1 MGTFA
6 QIAVVLVVCVAA
18 GVVCVVLRVPLVVGL
33 LAAGI
38 AVGPQMLG
46 VVEVTTEIELLAE
59 IGIALLLF
67 VVGLKLDVRII
78 KTLGPVALIAG
89 LGQMAFT
96 GVFGL
101 LIALAFGFGAVS
113 AAYIAVALTFS
124 STIIVVKM
132 LTDRRELNTVHGRIA
147 LGILIVQD
155 IVVVLAMIVI
165 TAVGD
170 TLADVNLAPQIA
182 GVFGRG
188 ALLLVIVLLL
198 GRYVATQVMHVLAR
212 SSELLVLGAVMWAVL
227 LAAVSHLLGFSS
239 EVGAFMGGVSLAS
252 TPYREPI
259 SSRLSTLRDFLL
271 VFFFIELGTQFD
283 FATVGEQLIVALVL
297 SVFVLVGKPLIV
309 MMLTGR
315 LGYRKKVSF
324 KAGVTLAQ
332 ISEFSLILIALG
344 AAQGH
349 IGSEVIGLVTV
360 VGLITITVSAVLI
373 TNVSSVF
380 GRIAPLLGIFER
392 DRPPFTA
399 LDEPD
404 APSADYLV
412 VGLGRLGRTVADAL
426 IEKDLAVLG
435 VDSDPQLT
443 RDDAL
448 DVLVM
453 YGDADDPDLPGLLP
467 LNDAKWVIV
476 TVRDFATDLHFVGA
490 LRRFGFTGQIAVAA
504 ETDLQARQLY
514 DAGANVTIR
523 PLQAA
528 LEPLLAALTDPE
540 WGAGAV
546 T

>member
-18 GVVCVVLRVPLVVGL
+18 GVLCVLLRLPLVVGL
-33 LAAGI
+33 LVAGI

-46 VVEVTTEIELLAE
+46 VVDATPEIALLAE

-78 KTLGPVALIAG
+78 KTLGPVALMAG

-101 LIALAFGFGAVS
+101 LIALSFGFSAVS
-113 AAYIAVALTFS
+113 AAFIGVALTFS
-124 STIIVVKM
+124 STIIVVKL
-132 LTDRRELNTVHGRIA
+132 LTDQQALHAVHGRIA

-170 TLADVNLAPQIA
+170 TPVEVNLAQQI
-182 GVFGRG
+182 GSVFGRG
-188 ALLLVIVLLL
+188 LLLLVIVLLL

-227 LAAVSHLLGFSS
+227 LAAISHLLGFSS
-239 EVGAFMGGVSLAS
+239 EVGAFMGGMSLAS

-283 FATVGEQLIVALVL
+283 FALVGEQLVVAAVL
-297 SVFVLVGKPLIV
+297 SVFVLFGKPLIV
-309 MMLTGR
+309 MVITGR

-344 AAQGH
+344 AIQGH
-349 IGSEVIGLVTV
+349 ISNEV
-360 VGLITITVSAVLI
+360 VGLITAVGLFTITVSAVLI
-373 TNVSSVF
+373 TNVGSVF
-380 GRIAPLLGIFER
+380 ARISPWLDVFER
-392 DRPPFTA
+392 DHAPSSVLDDT
-399 LDEPD
+399 DEPT
-404 APSADYLV
+404 AEYIV
-412 VGLGRLGRTVADAL
+412 VGLGRLGWMVADAL
-426 IEKDLAVLG
+426 HARQLSVLG
-435 VDSDPQLT
+435 VDFDPRVT
-443 RDDAL
+443 GDETIAL
-448 DVLVM
+448 AVM
-453 YGDADDPDLPGLLP
+453 YGDADDPDLPSHLP
-467 LNDAKWVIV
+467 LTNATWVIA
-476 TVRDFATDLHFVGA
+476 TVRDFETNLHLVRA
-490 LRRFGFTGQIAVAA
+490 LRRFGFAGQIAVVA
-504 ETDLQARQLY
+504 ESDPQAHTLY

-523 PLQAA
+523 PLQSA
-528 LEPLLAALTDPE
+528 LEPLMAALTDR
-540 WGAGAV
+540 
-546 T
+546 TR

>member
-6 QIAVVLVVCVAA
+6 QIAVVLVVCVGA
-18 GVVCVVLRVPLVVGL
+18 GVLCVLLRLPLVVGL

-78 KTLGPVALIAG
+78 KTVGPVALIAG

-101 LIALAFGFGAVS
+101 GIALAFGFGWVS

-124 STIIVVKM
+124 STIIVVKL
-132 LTDRRELNTVHGRIA
+132 LTDRRELNTVQGRIA

-170 TLADVNLAPQIA
+170 TLADVNLVQQIGA
-182 GVFGRG
+182 VFGRG
-188 ALLLVIVLLL
+188 FLLLVIVLLL
-198 GRYVATQVMHVLAR
+198 GRYVATQVMNVLAR

-227 LAAVSHLLGFSS
+227 LAAISHLLGFSS

-252 TPYREPI
+252 TPYREPL

-283 FATVGEQLIVALVL
+283 VALVGEQLMVALVL
-297 SVFVLVGKPLIV
+297 SVFVLLGKPLIV
-309 MMLTGR
+309 MAITGR
-315 LGYRKKVSF
+315 MGYRKKVTF

-349 IGSEVIGLVTV
+349 IGSEVIGLITA
-360 VGLITITVSAVLI
+360 VGLITITVSAALI
-373 TNVSSVF
+373 TNVSAVF
-380 GRIAPLLGIFER
+380 ARLSPWLNVFER
-392 DRPPFTA
+392 DRPPSGA
-399 LDEPD
+399 LDDTDE
-404 APSADYLV
+404 ASAAYIV
-412 VGLGRLGRTVADAL
+412 VGLGRLGFMVADAL
-426 IEKDLAVLG
+426 REKDLHVLG
-435 VDSDPQLT
+435 VDFDPQLAG
-443 RDDAL
+443 DESIDLPVA
-448 DVLVM
+448 
-453 YGDADDPDLPGLLP
+453 YGDADDPDLPGQLP
-467 LNDAKWVIV
+467 LGNAKWVIA
-476 TVRDFATDLHFVGA
+476 TVRDFDTNLHFVRA
-490 LRRFGFTGQIAVAA
+490 LRRFGYPGQIAVSADS
-504 ETDLQARQLY
+504 EPQAQALY

-523 PLQAA
+523 PLKEA
-528 LEPLLAALTDPE
+528 LTPLMAALTDPD
-540 WGAGAV
+540 